1 MALNPYLKAA
11 LGKVLFSPRS
21 VYEVARG
28 TGICAYWSKGAETRL
43 NFGDALNPPLIRLL
57 TGRVAVHLSDM
68 PLGIRPRTL
77 YLIGSILD
85 GLKDRKALIAGAG
98 FKKKSSRLKVHPS
111 LVVAVRGPLSR
122 QNMLASGVECPEIYC
137 DPGLLLPKLCSFERR
152 RGGRVGV
159 IPHYVDKEL
168 VRKWPLNEDR
178 YNVIDIE
185 ADIASVAREIAS
197 SEAVISSS
205 LHGIIA
211 AHSYGVPAAWMQL
224 SNRVVGDGFK
234 FYDYFAS
241 VNMNSV
247 QPVEI
252 GLLGEGLGRIK
263 NSQVPDVY
271 KLTDSFL
278 PAFENSILDQW
289 S

>member
-1 MALNPYLKAA
+1 M
-11 LGKVLFSPRS
+11 
-21 VYEVARG
+21 
-28 TGICAYWSKGAETRL
+28 
-43 NFGDALNPPLIRLL
+43 
-57 TGRVAVHLSDM
+57 
-68 PLGIRPRTL
+68 
-77 YLIGSILD
+77 
-85 GLKDRKALIAGAG
+85 
-98 FKKKSSRLKVHPS
+98 
-111 LVVAVRGPLSR
+111 
-122 QNMLASGVECPEIYC
+122 
-137 DPGLLLPKLCSFERR
+137 
-152 RGGRVGV
+152 
-159 IPHYVDKEL
+159 
-168 VRKWPLNEDR
+168 RKWPLNEDR

-211 AHSYGVPAAWMQL
+211 AHYYGVPAAWMQL